1 MSGFEGSFK
10 SLLQG
15 VSQQVP
21 RERLPGQVSSQN
33 NMLSDAVSNL
43 RRRPGAE
50 VVRAMATPTAV
61 SGKVRGWDTDIGGVQ
76 VKVLLDLTTGTLT
89 LLDDN
94 YATLQTLTSTYL
106 IATDR
111 KLIQATTVGERLVLT
126 NLGVKP
132 TLGAPVASGIAPDRR
147 GWFYIKAGAFSK
159 SYTVTIVEAGFPRV
173 WTYITPN
180 GSAPGD
186 AALATPEY
194 IAGQL
199 ASAMTAGGVTVAVTG
214 AFVHVIA
221 AGVIPIT
228 LSTDSYSA
236 YIVTSGN
243 AYLQNIA
250 DLPARLPAAGDGY
263 VIATTSARSPVYYR
277 YDLARSAWLESGAFG
292 SPGSLENMPVVI
304 QRNTAGTAWEFDTT
318 PYEGMF
324 SGDATSNPL
333 PTFLSRGITG
343 TGSFQ
348 GRLVLLAGPTAN
360 LSGSGKP
367 QRWFRTTITELIDS
381 DPIQVGATANSSAA
395 YVWAVPFQKDLVLF
409 SEKYQA
415 LIPSGNTALTP
426 RNATVVI
433 TSSFEADMSSAP
445 IGMGRTMAYP
455 VPRSNGFFGV
465 LEMTPSQYTDSQYTS
480 NDVTAHLP
488 KYMPGRCSWS
498 VSSSVANLVLF
509 GSSGDPFSCTVHEYL
524 WSGAEKVQQAWH
536 KWTFPYPISD
546 AFFSGANITFVFVQ
560 NGTTVLATLDP
571 RAGALTEG
579 LDTRPFLD
587 ISYPGEVVDNV
598 FTLDPVL
605 RVFDPLLASKTKLSN
620 RSGDLAGEW
629 VGASYVDATDATLTL
644 EGNSFENGPV
654 FAGIPYRSSVSPTT
668 PDVKDSN
675 GVVISSNKLTILR
688 YMIGTTLSGEYTVLV
703 TDAALEDQMDGDIA
717 PTLYWDSPELMLEH
731 ARLSPA
737 STALVPCR
745 TNAATTSL
753 LISTEG
759 LQELNVISLEY
770 VCKYNQKI
778 RRR

>member
-1 MSGFEGSFK
+1 MAGFESSFK

-21 RERLPGQVSSQN
+21 RERLPGQVSAQN

-50 VVRAMATPTAV
+50 IVRSMVTPTAV
-61 SGKVRGWDTDIGGVQ
+61 SGKVMGWDTDIGGVKL
-76 VKVLLDLTTGTLT
+76 KVLLDITTGTLSM
-89 LLDDN
+89 LNEAYGD
-94 YATLQTLTSTYL
+94 LQTLTSPYL
-106 IATDR
+106 IAADR
-111 KLIQATTVGERLVLT
+111 KKIQATTVGEKMVLT

-132 TLGAPVASGIAPDRR
+132 TLGPTIASGLAPSRR

-159 SYTVTIVEAGFPRV
+159 AYTVTVVVNGAPTTR
-173 WTYITPN
+173 TYTTPN
-180 GSAPGD
+180 GATVGD
-186 AALATPEY
+186 AGLSTPEY
-194 IAGQL
+194 IASQL
-199 ASAMTAGGVTVAVTG
+199 DAALNAAGIASTYNG
-214 AFVHVIA
+214 AFVHVVP
-221 AGVIPIT
+221 AGATTVT

-236 YIVTSGN
+236 FIVTSGN
-243 AYLQNIA
+243 AFLQSIE
-250 DLPARLPAAGDGY
+250 DLPARLPTAGAGF
-263 VIATTSARSPVYYR
+263 IMATTSARSPVYYR

-292 SPGSLENMPVVI
+292 SPGSLLNMPVVV
-304 QRNTAGTAWEFDTT
+304 QRNAASTAWEFDPT

-324 SGDATSNPL
+324 AGDASSNGL

-360 LSGSGKP
+360 LSGSGKLH
-367 QRWFRTTITELIDS
+367 RWFRTTITELIDS

-395 YVWAVPFQKDLVLF
+395 YVWAVPFQKDLILF

-445 IGMGRTMAYP
+445 VGMGRTLAYP
-455 VPRSNGFFGV
+455 VPRSMGFFGV

-480 NDVTAHLP
+480 NDVTAHIP
-488 KYMPGRCSWS
+488 KYMPGRCPWS
-498 VSSSVANLVLF
+498 VASSVANIVIF
-509 GSSGDPFSCTVHEYL
+509 GSTGDPYSCTVHEYL
-524 WSGAEKVQQAWH
+524 WSGADKVQQAWH

-560 NGTTVLATLDP
+560 NGVTVLATLDP
-571 RAGALTEG
+571 RAGALTSG

-587 ISYPGEVVDNV
+587 LSYMGNVVNGV
-598 FTLDPVL
+598 FTLDPTL
-605 RVFDPLLASKTKLSN
+605 RQFDPTLAGRTKLSN
-620 RSGDLAGEW
+620 RNGELAGEW
-629 VGASYVDATDATLTL
+629 VGTTFVAATDATLTT
-644 EGNSFENGPV
+644 EGDSFQSGPV
-654 FAGIPYRSSVSPTT
+654 FAGVPYRSSVSPTT

-688 YMIGTTLSGEYTVLV
+688 YMIGTTMSGEYTVLV
-703 TDAALEDQMDGDIA
+703 TDSALQEQMDGELA
-717 PTLYWDSPELMLEH
+717 PTLYWDSPELMLGRS
-731 ARLSPA
+731 RLSPSSVA
-737 STALVPCR
+737 TVPCR